1 MFTLCSM
8 NCVFLKCNV
17 EFYNLVFLHVEG
29 DSTTQTTLIILSS
42 NFIDCVNVK
51 ATFGQLNQQKYEGF
65 FLYFALHSYKLY
77 DPPDLKLILNLIKR

>member
-1 MFTLCSM
+1 M

-17 EFYNLVFLHVEG
+17 EFYNLVFLHVER

-51 ATFGQLNQQKYEGF
+51 ATFGQLNQQKNEGF
-65 FLYFALHSYKLY
+65 FFIFCITQLQT
-77 DPPDLKLILNLIKR
+77 DPQYNFFFNF

>member
-1 MFTLCSM
+1 MFTLCRI

-17 EFYNLVFLHVEG
+17 EFYNLVFLHVER

-51 ATFGQLNQQKYEGF
+51 ATFGQLNQQKNEGF
-65 FLYFALHSYKLY
+65 FYILHYTVTNRPARFKVNS
-77 DPPDLKLILNLIKR
+77 

>member
-1 MFTLCSM
+1 M

-17 EFYNLVFLHVEG
+17 EFYNLVFLHVER

-51 ATFGQLNQQKYEGF
+51 ATFGQLNQQKNEGF
-65 FLYFALHSYKLY
+65 FFYILHYTVTNRPARFKVNS
-77 DPPDLKLILNLIKR
+77 

>member
-1 MFTLCSM
+1 M
-8 NCVFLKCNV
+8 FLKCNV
-17 EFYNLVFLHVEG
+17 EFYNLVFLHVER

-65 FLYFALHSYKLY
+65 FFIFCITQLQTLRPARFKVNF
-77 DPPDLKLILNLIKR
+77 LI

>member
-1 MFTLCSM
+1 M
-8 NCVFLKCNV
+8 FLKCHV

-65 FLYFALHSYKLY
+65 FLLYFALHNYKLY

>member
-1 MFTLCSM
+1 M
-8 NCVFLKCNV
+8 FLKCNV
-17 EFYNLVFLHVEG
+17 EFYNLVILHVER

-65 FLYFALHSYKLY
+65 FYILHYTVTNFTTRQ
-77 DPPDLKLILNLIKR
+77 I

>member
-17 EFYNLVFLHVEG
+17 EFYNLVFLHVER

-51 ATFGQLNQQKYEGF
+51 ATFGQLNQQKNEWV
-65 FLYFALHSYKLY
+65 FLYFALHSYKQTRQ
-77 DPPDLKLILNLIKR
+77 I

>member
-1 MFTLCSM
+1 M
-8 NCVFLKCNV
+8 FLKCNV
-17 EFYNLVFLHVEG
+17 EFYNLVFLHVER

-65 FLYFALHSYKLY
+65 FLLLLLFCITQLQTLRPARFKVNS
-77 DPPDLKLILNLIKR
+77 